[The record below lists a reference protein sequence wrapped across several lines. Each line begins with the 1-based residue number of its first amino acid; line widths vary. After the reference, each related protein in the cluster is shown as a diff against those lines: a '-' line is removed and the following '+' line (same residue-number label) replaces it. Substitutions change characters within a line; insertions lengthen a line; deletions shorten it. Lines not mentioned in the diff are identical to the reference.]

1 MDLYGGDRR
10 RGDVGTGCVARRA
23 RSREARD
30 LAGDK
35 RMMALVLNQS
45 RQKAPAMATTPEM
58 NKVVIVK
65 SFHIRSHAEG
75 GIARG
80 AGCQ

>member
-1 MDLYGGDRR
+1 M
-10 RGDVGTGCVARRA
+10 GTGCVARRA

-35 RMMALVLNQS
+35 RAVALVTQS
-45 RQKAPAMATTPEM
+45 CQKAPAMDTTTDMTE
-58 NKVVIVK
+58 VVIAK